1 MNSKPH
7 RTNSDFQLRHF
18 LAGSCFTADGAWM
31 LLYGQKID
39 IEGKLSAARSAA
51 LRTRANRIYIASIME
66 NPNVSEVEKLKAEA
80 DLVDLEGMQAT
91 WEMNVAG
98 AEAELGTIVAL
109 MAELEPQR
117 KYADLPLLEA
127 SEATQREEWLG
138 ELKRR
143 AEYFLLTCGTIPH
156 DHFDT
161 MRCHPDFADQIAPFI
176 ADFTKRLDT
185 AVKGGDSLAALASSQ
200 PLLGALT

>member
-1 MNSKPH
+1 VNSKPH

-143 AEYFLLTCGTIPH
+143 AENFLLTCGTIPH